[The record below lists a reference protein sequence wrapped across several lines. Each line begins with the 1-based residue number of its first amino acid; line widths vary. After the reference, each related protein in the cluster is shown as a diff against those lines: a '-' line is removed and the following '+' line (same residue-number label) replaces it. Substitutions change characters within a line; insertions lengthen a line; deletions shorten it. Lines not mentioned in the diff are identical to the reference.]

1 MVGKYVWVIGIVVLI
16 LTGLEFGGDYLFTV
30 SKSFGFGV
38 LFYALIGGLWGWF
51 IQNRQRF
58 QANLARAN
66 AAWQVGSIIF
76 ISLLSRYLLKEQLST
91 ASIVGLVVSGAGILL
106 VGFGS

>member
-1 MVGKYVWVIGIVVLI
+1 MVSKHVWVIGLIVLI

-38 LFYALIGGLWGWF
+38 LVYALIGGLWGWF
-51 IQNRQRF
+51 IQNRQKF
-58 QANLARAN
+58 DANLARAN

-76 ISLLSRYLLKEQLST
+76 ISLLSRYLLKEKLST
-91 ASIVGLVVSGAGILL
+91 ASIVGLIISGGGILL
-106 VGFGS
+106 VGLGS